1 MGEGDIN
8 RMEEAEVDDGN
19 GDFEMIGER
28 TQKLDGR
35 GAAVAAESSFDPGFG
50 DGITDSSTRYPDG
63 TSNVWGA
70 ISNYVNTIV
79 GAGIVGLPFA
89 IQEVR

>member
-1 MGEGDIN
+1 MGEGDVN
-8 RMEEAEVDDGN
+8 RMEEAGVDNGN
-19 GDFEMIGER
+19 GDFEMTGER
-28 TQKLDGR
+28 THKLDVR
-35 GAAVAAESSFDPGFG
+35 GAAVTSEPSFDPGFE

-89 IQEVR
+89 IKEVC